1 LFVVAG
7 QFDLAPWT
15 PWSCVSTRQK
25 WKKVMNEISPINVI
39 KTTKRSARCGKASAS
54 TRTALAEVRQ
64 LQAELSHVRH
74 ELQTLRYAT
83 QQFVRQ
89 ML

>member
-1 LFVVAG
+1 LWRQANLI
-7 QFDLAPWT
+7 QRRTT
-15 PWSCVSTRQK
+15 PKDRATTCQK
-25 WKKVMNEISPINVI
+25 RKKVMNEIAPIRVI
-39 KTTKRSARCGKASAS
+39 KTTKRSVRCDKTTAS
-54 TRTALAEVRQ
+54 TRSSAELVRQ
-64 LQAELSHVRH
+64 LQAELAHARQ

>member
-1 LFVVAG
+1 LWRQANLIRLRTTPKASAG
-7 QFDLAPWT
+7 T
-15 PWSCVSTRQK
+15 CQK

-39 KTTKRSARCGKASAS
+39 KTTKRSARCGKAIAS
-54 TRTALAEVRQ
+54 TRTPLAEVRQ
-64 LQAELSHVRH
+64 LQAELAHVRH